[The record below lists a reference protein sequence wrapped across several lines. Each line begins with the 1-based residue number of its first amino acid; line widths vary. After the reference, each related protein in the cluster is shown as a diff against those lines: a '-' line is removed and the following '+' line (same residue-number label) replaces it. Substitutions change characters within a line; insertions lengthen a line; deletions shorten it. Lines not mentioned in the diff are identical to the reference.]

1 MNRTPIR
8 LHMRKIAC
16 LVAMMLITVS
26 AESQLKTY
34 LTMETGPQW
43 SLIKVGDPN
52 NIFEPAS
59 VNSSIA
65 GFTIGQELL
74 KNLSLVT
81 GVYYQLYKD
90 GINMKDER
98 PHQSRWEA
106 YTALLI
112 PLRFEYRVQL
122 SEFPVSLTPRIGYV
136 YGIISSP
143 GAPYDGTG
151 VLSDPQGSPYSYS
164 LAQTYGDNRLH
175 MLETGIGLGLRF
187 AGNWQASFNL
197 SYLTGFTDPLSTT
210 LNYTGTDGNTQTA
223 SYSTKGNT
231 IYTTLS
237 FHIPVSNIWQ
247 LKDYRI
253 RSRIEN
259 STYVGKPNE
268 RKGQFYVGTE
278 VGSLWRTFHYSSPAV
293 GSRPME
299 GKGFLGYANL
309 HTGGYFG
316 YMLNNDLGLDIGVNY
331 QRSSTFYTLMYDHMV
346 NLVIK
351 EPAPMFLEVPL
362 RFRYFYNIYKEK
374 IYYVVYGGASLLTHF
389 SSGDYN
395 TGSSQFTYI
404 SPESGNPV
412 TETSNYTATRSSRLT
427 PILRLGTGV
436 EYKLPMEFPLI
447 ATLYFNYMHGFLST
461 DAIQLSNSIGDS
473 PYISYKGSGWSLD
486 VGVKIPFTFGNHND
500 CVKLR
505 KKPDNL

>member
-1 MNRTPIR
+1 MKRISNR
-8 LHMRKIAC
+8 LNFRKIVC
-16 LVAMMLITVS
+16 LVAVMLTTISVR
-26 AESQLKTY
+26 SQLMTY
-34 LTMETGPQW
+34 LTLEAGPQW
-43 SLIKVGDPN
+43 SLVKVGDPN
-52 NIFEPAS
+52 SIFAPAN

-65 GFTIGQELL
+65 GITIGQELVR
-74 KNLSLVT
+74 NLSLVS
-81 GVYYQLYKD
+81 GAYYQPFRD
-90 GINMKDER
+90 GINMDDDR
-98 PHQSRWEA
+98 PNQSRWGA

-136 YGIISSP
+136 FGMIYFP
-143 GAPYDGTG
+143 DAPYDAAG
-151 VLSDPQGSPYSYS
+151 VLSDPRGSSYSYTLS
-164 LAQTYGDNRLH
+164 QSFGDNQLH

-187 AGNWQASFNL
+187 AGKWQASLNL

-210 LNYTGTDGNTQTA
+210 LNYTGTGGTTNSA
-223 SYSTKGNT
+223 IYSTKGNT

-237 FHIPVSNIWQ
+237 FHLPVSNIWQ
-247 LKDYRI
+247 LRDYRI

-268 RKGQFYVGTE
+268 RKGQFYAGAE

-299 GKGFLGYANL
+299 GKGFLRYANL
-309 HTGGYFG
+309 HTGGYLG

-362 RFRYFYNIYKEK
+362 RFRYFYNVYKEK
-374 IYYVVYGGASLLTHF
+374 IHYVVYGGASLLTHF
-389 SSGDYN
+389 SSGEYS
-395 TGSSQFTYI
+395 TGSNPFTYT
-404 SPESGNPV
+404 SPQSGNS
-412 TETSNYTATRSSRLT
+412 ESATSSYTVSRDSRFRPL
-427 PILRLGTGV
+427 LRLGTGV
-436 EYKLPMEFPLI
+436 EFKLPMEFPLI
-447 ATLYFNYMHGFLST
+447 ATLYFNYMQGIFSA
-461 DAIQLSNSIGDS
+461 DVIQLSNSTGDA

-486 VGVKIPFTFGNHND
+486 AGIKIPFTFGNHNN